1 MSSIYLV
8 AKESACTFIA
18 HRLACSQL
26 SCQVHLFIKAICGC
40 ERGCTGA
47 SLRFCEQM
55 PQVAST
61 RGASLST
68 RGMRAPT
75 ERALLELQRRFL
87 ICKVDVTGRT
97 RGTYAYVWDLA
108 ERFWPERHLR
118 TPAPFIQVQRV
129 IASGDSSGY
138 LVSSPALNWSR
149 SCSSGDED
157 GLLQREVECF
167 IS

>member
-108 ERFWPERHLR
+108 ERFWPESFAHACTIHPGTARHR
-118 TPAPFIQVQRV
+118 IQGQLG
-129 IASGDSSGY
+129 IFGIESSTQ
-138 LVSSPALNWSR
+138 LESKLFLWR
-149 SCSSGDED
+149 
-157 GLLQREVECF
+157 
-167 IS
+167 

>member
-26 SCQVHLFIKAICGC
+26 SCQVHLFIKVICGG

-61 RGASLST
+61 AISQAPKRRTRISQVASTTATRKDNGCDASL
-68 RGMRAPT
+68 
-75 ERALLELQRRFL
+75 
-87 ICKVDVTGRT
+87 
-97 RGTYAYVWDLA
+97 
-108 ERFWPERHLR
+108 
-118 TPAPFIQVQRV
+118 QV
-129 IASGDSSGY
+129 
-138 LVSSPALNWSR
+138 L
-149 SCSSGDED
+149 
-157 GLLQREVECF
+157 
-167 IS
+167 